1 MAACPD
7 GVRPPLGSED
17 AALCPDG
24 CAPFPRVARPSSAV
38 AQASAGLR
46 ISRYRQTGVPAG
58 GFGFCYPHRLSQKT
72 VVPR

>member
-24 CAPFPRVARPSSAV
+24 CAPLLSRLLCPAV

-58 GFGFCYPHRLSQKT
+58 GFGSCYPHRLSQKT